1 MILALYLPVALGG
14 MLIYGDA
21 VAPNIALTLGESW
34 LVDVANLFMACH
46 LILAFLIVTNP
57 VSQELEHIFNVPHG
71 LSLLF
76 TNKFLQVVQL
86 VQIFLLLLIALLFKT

>member
-1 MILALYLPVALGG
+1 MALYLPVAVGG
-14 MLIYGDA
+14 MLIYGES

-57 VSQELEHIFNVPHG
+57 VSQELEHILNLPHG
-71 LSLLF
+71 L
-76 TNKFLQVVQL
+76 
-86 VQIFLLLLIALLFKT
+86 LLINFFYLS

>member
-1 MILALYLPVALGG
+1 MILVLYLPVALGG
-14 MLIYGDA
+14 MLIYGEA

-57 VSQELEHIFNVPHG
+57 VSQELEHILNLPHG
-71 LSLLF
+71 L
-76 TNKFLQVVQL
+76 
-86 VQIFLLLLIALLFKT
+86 